1 MFCFKKE
8 TFPSYFIFTFLA
20 MIFANS
26 FANAQSKIPV
36 DTISRHGI
44 FIPDS
49 LFNFGKVKPLHKLN
63 HTFYFTNNT
72 NDTVI
77 IDKLIPSCECTTARC
92 NKQKIFPFSKT
103 AVTTTVDLT
112 GVTGEKFV
120 AIEIFLKGEDV
131 KYDCYIQ
138 GEIIEVKK

>member
-1 MFCFKKE
+1 
-8 TFPSYFIFTFLA
+8 

-26 FANAQSKIPV
+26 FAKAQSKILG
-36 DTISRHGI
+36 DTVSRQGI
-44 FIPDS
+44 FISDS

-77 IDKLIPSCECTTARC
+77 IDTIIPSCECTTARC

-120 AIEIFLKGEDV
+120 AIEMFLKGKVEI
-131 KYDCYIQ
+131 YECFIQ